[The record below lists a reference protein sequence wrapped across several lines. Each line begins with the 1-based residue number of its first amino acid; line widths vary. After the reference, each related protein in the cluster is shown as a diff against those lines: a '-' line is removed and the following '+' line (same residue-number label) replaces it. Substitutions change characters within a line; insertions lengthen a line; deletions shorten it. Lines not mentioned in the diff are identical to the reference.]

1 MSRLLGCV
9 LLHYG
14 ACDAAWGA
22 CELLVQD
29 AQEGC
34 ANC

>member
-1 MSRLLGCV
+1 MYVAALRGCV
-9 LLHYG
+9 MLHRG
-14 ACDAAWGA
+14 AG
-22 CELLVQD
+22 ELLVQD